1 MANSTQSIESIDL
14 QIKELQEQKRRLLE
28 MQQAEENKVAFD
40 MYEIISDANKRLHKV
55 LIDAGVKECDVLSFS
70 TNQLGVLSE
79 NDLMTLKVMN
89 SSGKFLLSV
98 RLSVSYIYTV
108 LKKLISN
115 AIALEKINSQFKYF
129 LKEDD
134 GRCRYAVHLVTD
146 IERLDVY
153 LTFKENGFFDVEVDE
168 NIELD
173 NSEEVFIRSG
183 KDSNAFVNV
192 EGLDLSASF
201 GYKKED
207 VTVENLADILSEI
220 DQEFK
225 NLSVSSY
232 NYQ

>member
-1 MANSTQSIESIDL
+1 MTNSATSIESIDL

-28 MQQAEENKVAFD
+28 EQRIKDKEVFD
-40 MYEIISDANKRLHKV
+40 VREILTEANERLHKV
-55 LIDAGVKECDVLSFS
+55 LIDAGVAECDVLSFH
-70 TNQLGVLSE
+70 TNQLDVLSQ
-79 NDLMTLKVMN
+79 NDLMTLQVMN
-89 SSGKFLLSV
+89 SSGEFLLSV

-108 LKKLISN
+108 LKNLIIN

-134 GRCRYAVHLVTD
+134 GKCRYSVHLVTD

-173 NSEEVFIRSG
+173 DFEDVYIRFG
-183 KDSNAFVNV
+183 KDSNAFVNI

-207 VTVENLADILSEI
+207 VTVEELADVLADI
-220 DQEFK
+220 DGACK
-225 NLSVSSY
+225 NFSVRSY
-232 NYQ
+232 